1 MTLWNWKTVRLFV
14 VIPIHRVSGN
24 KPLTSVPT
32 QLIMDMDS
40 WTLGLGLKQIAG
52 CSSILA
58 PRVEGSFVEELG
70 RPDLVPGANY
80 FRRSICTPFSLTGKI
95 AWFGESCVTVRT
107 FKQFG
112 NFLEIFYQKGMSAV
126 NSSHNGFGFLLLFR
140 KFWAEMSPQ
149 SKHSLV
155 RHPEDSD
162 ILPEITGNQRQMLH
176 FYRLVWNFI
185 YGKEFFGQFP
195 CFT

>member
-1 MTLWNWKTVRLFV
+1 M
-14 VIPIHRVSGN
+14 SGN
-24 KPLTSVPT
+24 KPLTSVST
-32 QLIMDMDS
+32 QLMMDMDS
-40 WTLGLGLKQIAG
+40 WTLGLGLNQIAG
-52 CSSILA
+52 RSSILA
-58 PRVEGSFVEELG
+58 LRVEGSFVQVLG

-80 FRRSICTPFSLTGKI
+80 FRLSICTPFCLTGKI

-112 NFLEIFYQKGMSAV
+112 NLEIFYQKGMSAV
-126 NSSHNGFGFLLLFR
+126 NSSHHWFGFLLLSR

-149 SKHSLV
+149 SKHILV

-185 YGKEFFGQFP
+185 NGKEFFSQFP